1 MVDEDERI
9 TIEEIAET
17 LGIWHRRPVK
27 HDEVF
32 TGRCAKVFD
41 SSLLSD
47 QSVKP
52 EGFVDTPS
60 MAVT

>member
-27 HDEVF
+27 HEEE
-32 TGRCAKVFD
+32 RC
-41 SSLLSD
+41 LYGPLC
-47 QSVKP
+47 QS
-52 EGFVDTPS
+52 F
-60 MAVT
+60 